1 MPTETIAS
9 VVANGAVA
17 AAPFAPPVAET
28 VSLLGE
34 HPDRA
39 LLRSGE
45 ESGERVAIH
54 CEATSFDAAT
64 ADLRSVAALRIRGSR
79 VLTSQRLI
87 LSFWPTE
94 PAEPALS
101 RLLAFIGNRPLV
113 GYYLDFT
120 VGLLDRLVQPMVGIA
135 LPNQR
140 IEVSSLYYGRKA
152 KAPGKYA
159 VDLRLDSIL
168 RDLDLPPRAG
178 EDAYAS
184 ALAAAM
190 VYLRLEPPRP

>member
-9 VVANGAVA
+9 VVANGVVA
-17 AAPFAPPVAET
+17 APVPVADT
-28 VSLLGE
+28 AGPMAE

-39 LLRSGE
+39 LLLSGE
-45 ESGERVAIH
+45 DTGERVAIH

-64 ADLRSVAALRIRGSR
+64 ADLRSVAALRIRGAR
-79 VLTSQRLI
+79 ILTSQRLV
-87 LSFWPTE
+87 LGFWPTE

-101 RLLAFIGNRPLV
+101 RLLAFIGNRPLI

-120 VGLLDRLVQPMVGIA
+120 VAMLDRLVQPTVGMA

-140 IEVSSLYYGRKA
+140 IEVSSLYYGRKS
-152 KAPGKYA
+152 KLPGKYA

-168 RDLDLPPRAG
+168 RDLDLPPRVGDDACAG
-178 EDAYAS
+178 

-190 VYLRLEPPRP
+190 VYLRLEPPQP

>member
-9 VVANGAVA
+9 VVASGVVA
-17 AAPFAPPVAET
+17 APAPAAEAT
-28 VSLLGE
+28 GPLAE

-39 LLRSGE
+39 LLLSGE
-45 ESGERVAIH
+45 ETGERVAIH
-54 CEATSFDAAT
+54 CEATSFDSAT
-64 ADLRSVAALRIRGSR
+64 ADLRCVAALRIRGAR
-79 VLTSQRLI
+79 ILTSQRLV
-87 LSFWPTE
+87 LTFWPTE

-120 VGLLDRLVQPMVGIA
+120 VAMLDRLVQPMVGMT

-140 IEVSSLYYGRKA
+140 IEVSSLYYGRKS
-152 KAPGKYA
+152 KALGKYA

-168 RDLDLPPRAG
+168 RELDLPPRAG
-178 EDAYAS
+178 EDAYAN

-190 VYLRLEPPRP
+190 VYLRMEPPRP

>member
-1 MPTETIAS
+1 MPTETIAG
-9 VVANGAVA
+9 VVANGVV
-17 AAPFAPPVAET
+17 APPVPAMP
-28 VSLLGE
+28 E

-39 LLRSGE
+39 LLLSGE

-120 VGLLDRLVQPMVGIA
+120 VGLLDRLVQPMVGMA
-135 LPNQR
+135 LPNPR

>member
-9 VVANGAVA
+9 VVANGVVA
-17 AAPFAPPVAET
+17 APVADSA
-28 VSLLGE
+28 VLLAE

-39 LLRSGE
+39 LLLSGE
-45 ESGERVAIH
+45 ETGERVAIH
-54 CEATSFDAAT
+54 CEATSFDATT
-64 ADLRSVAALRIRGSR
+64 ADLRGVAALRIRGGR
-79 VLTSQRLI
+79 ILTSQRLI

-120 VGLLDRLVQPMVGIA
+120 VGLLDRLVQPMVGMP

-140 IEVSSLYYGRKA
+140 IEVSSLYYGRRA
-152 KAPGKYA
+152 KVPGKYA

-184 ALAAAM
+184 ALASAM

>member
-1 MPTETIAS
+1 MPTETIAG
-9 VVANGAVA
+9 VVANGVV
-17 AAPFAPPVAET
+17 APPVPAMP
-28 VSLLGE
+28 E

-39 LLRSGE
+39 LLLSGE

-64 ADLRSVAALRIRGSR
+64 ADLRSVAALRIRGGR

-152 KAPGKYA
+152 KVPGKYA

-184 ALAAAM
+184 ALASAM

>member
-9 VVANGAVA
+9 VVANGVMA
-17 AAPFAPPVAET
+17 APVAEAAAGAAG
-28 VSLLGE
+28 LHAE

-39 LLRSGE
+39 LLLSGE

-54 CEATSFDAAT
+54 CEATSFDVAT
-64 ADLRSVAALRIRGSR
+64 ADLRGVAALRIRGSR

-120 VGLLDRLVQPMVGIA
+120 VGLLDRLVQPMVGMA

-184 ALAAAM
+184 ALASAM
-190 VYLRLEPPRP
+190 VYLRLEPPQP

>member
-9 VVANGAVA
+9 VVASGVVA
-17 AAPFAPPVAET
+17 APAPAAESAGPVA
-28 VSLLGE
+28 E

-39 LLRSGE
+39 LLLSGE
-45 ESGERVAIH
+45 ETGERVAIH
-54 CEATSFDAAT
+54 CEATSFDSAT
-64 ADLRSVAALRIRGSR
+64 ADLRCVAALRIRGAR
-79 VLTSQRLI
+79 ILTSQRLV
-87 LSFWPTE
+87 LTFWPTE

-120 VGLLDRLVQPMVGIA
+120 VAMLDRLVQPTVGMA

-152 KAPGKYA
+152 KTLGKYA
-159 VDLRLDSIL
+159 VDLRMDSIL
-168 RDLDLPPRAG
+168 RELDLPPRAG

-184 ALAAAM
+184 ALASAM

>member
-9 VVANGAVA
+9 VVANGG
-17 AAPFAPPVAET
+17 APSVPAM
-28 VSLLGE
+28 SE

-39 LLRSGE
+39 LLLSGE
-45 ESGERVAIH
+45 ETGERVAIH

-64 ADLRSVAALRIRGSR
+64 ADLRSVAALRIRGGR

-120 VGLLDRLVQPMVGIA
+120 VGLLDRLVQPMVGMA

-184 ALAAAM
+184 ALASAM

>member
-1 MPTETIAS
+1 MA
-9 VVANGAVA
+9 
-17 AAPFAPPVAET
+17 
-28 VSLLGE
+28 E

-39 LLRSGE
+39 LLQSGE
-45 ESGERVAIH
+45 ETGERVAIH
-54 CEATSFDAAT
+54 CEATSFDSAT
-64 ADLRSVAALRIRGSR
+64 ADLRCVAALRIRGAR
-79 VLTSQRLI
+79 ILTSQRLV
-87 LSFWPTE
+87 LTFWPTE

-120 VGLLDRLVQPMVGIA
+120 VAMLDRLVQPMVGMT

-152 KAPGKYA
+152 KALGKYA

-168 RDLDLPPRAG
+168 RELDLPPRTG

-184 ALAAAM
+184 ALASAM